1 MKRLFSIFACLGW
14 STLFVSFASAENPI
28 SYNRDIRPILAD
40 KCFACHGFDE
50 KKREAGLRLDTLEGA
65 TAQRDG
71 KQAVVPGDLKA
82 SLLWDRVHSADAD
95 EKMPPP
101 ESHKELTGAEI
112 ELLGRWIRE
121 GAQYQKHWAFEP
133 PIAHPIPTQIE
144 GGKTSIDAFIGQR
157 LASQGWKLSEQANKT
172 TLIRRVAFTLTGLP
186 PTPEEVDLYL
196 TDPSE
201 DAYEKMVDRYL
212 QSNRY
217 GEEMGRHWLDIAR
230 YADTHGLHLDNERQM
245 WAYRDWVVK
254 SFNRNLP
261 FDQFTI
267 EQLAGDLLE
276 NPTIDQLIATGFNR
290 CNVTTSE
297 GGSIDSEFYYR
308 YAVDRTSTMASTW
321 LALTAGCA
329 VCHDHKFD
337 PIPTK
342 EFYSMY
348 AFFNASADPAMDGN
362 ALLTNPVL
370 KLETDE
376 EKAKLAEFD
385 RKIAENQTKLNE
397 AVSKIVYN
405 DPAVADPKP
414 QVSSIETVW
423 MDDDYPPGGNVAGSS
438 GHPTTFVST
447 DQGEKVLSGKRALKR
462 SDAALSQDVWD
473 QSKTPVSVPTQ
484 ATLFAHVFI
493 DPSNPPKSVML
504 QYHRN
509 GWLHRAVWGD
519 YDVIPWGNPNTPERV
534 HMGAL
539 PKAGEWVRLEVP
551 AEKVG
556 LNAGDNLTGFATTQ
570 FGGTVYWDKIGVVG
584 VTDPAND
591 PQRSFLAWW
600 KGAKGKDTAGLP
612 GDLNNIAKAGPD
624 PAPEANAAAKLKEY
638 YLARICSDTKPNVA
652 PIAAELDQTKSQRE
666 AFYNSIPSTFIYKDN
681 PTPRESF
688 VMLRGQYNQP
698 GEKVQPDVLSVL
710 PSIKKPESRQ
720 LNRLDLA
727 KWLVS
732 PRHPL
737 TSRVAVNRY
746 WQQVFGVGLVK
757 SSGDFGTQGETPSHP
772 ELLDWLAIEFEESGW
787 DVKELMRMMLTS
799 ATFKQNSRILPD
811 VLEKDP
817 ENRLLAHAPRLRLD
831 AEQIRDNAL
840 FVGGLIDLT
849 QGGKGV
855 KPYQPPNIWEPVGF
869 VGSNTRSYQQDKGS
883 ALYRRSLYTFYKR
896 TAPPPFMV
904 NFDAPNREQTCT
916 RRERSNTPLQA
927 LQLLND
933 IQHVESARGLA
944 QRVLSSNEN
953 ELRPRIKLMFKLVLS
968 RPPTDKELDVLE
980 KQIQVHLNRYK
991 SNPQDAQQLIQI
1003 GETKPSANL
1012 DPSELGAYTLLAST
1026 ILNMDETLTRN

>member
-1 MKRLFSIFACLGW
+1 MHKSIALVFLAALNFD
-14 STLFVSFASAENPI
+14 LVQAAEPL
-28 SYNRDIRPILAD
+28 SYNRDIRPILSD

-50 KKREAGLRLDTLEGA
+50 KKREAGLRLDTPEGA
-65 TAQRDG
+65 LSDRDG
-71 KQAVVPGDLKA
+71 NRAIVPGKLEE
-82 SLLWDRVHSADAD
+82 SLLVQRILSSDPND
-95 EKMPPP
+95 KMPPP
-101 ESHKELTGAEI
+101 DSHKELSGEEI
-112 ELLGRWIRE
+112 EKLKAWVLQ

-133 PIAHPIPTQIE
+133 PVDSPIPPQTA
-144 GGKTSIDAFIGQR
+144 GGRNSIDAFLGKA
-157 LASQGWKLSEQANKT
+157 LGDQGWTLSPETNKT

-186 PTPEEVDLYL
+186 PTIEQVETYL
-196 TDPSE
+196 ADESA

-212 QSNRY
+212 QSNHY
-217 GEEMGRHWLDIAR
+217 GEEMARHWLDIAR

-267 EQLAGDLLE
+267 EQLAGDLLP
-276 NPTIDQLIATGFNR
+276 NPTLDQLIATGFNR

-337 PIPTK
+337 PISAK

-370 KLETDE
+370 KLETE
-376 EKAKLAEFD
+376 EDKAKLASYD
-385 RKIAENQTKLNE
+385 SQIAQAQKALQE
-397 AVSKIVYN
+397 AVAKIVYN
-405 DPAVADPKP
+405 DPALANPKP
-414 QVSSIETVW
+414 EPSANEIVW
-423 MDDDYPPGGNVAGSS
+423 LDDDYPPGGNVAGSP
-438 GHPTTFVST
+438 GHPTQFVTSE
-447 DQGEKVLSGKRALKR
+447 QGAPIFSGKRALKR
-462 SDAALSQDVWD
+462 SHDTLSQDVWD
-473 QSKTPVSVPTQ
+473 NSKVPLAIPTQ
-484 ATLFAHVFI
+484 ATLFAYVFI
-493 DPSNPPKSVML
+493 DPANPPKSVML

-519 YDVIPWGNPNTPERV
+519 YDVIAWGTPNTPERV
-534 HMGAL
+534 HMGPL

-551 AEKVG
+551 ADKVG
-556 LNAGDNLTGFATTQ
+556 LNAGDQLTGFATTQ
-570 FGGTVYWDKIGVVG
+570 HAGTVYWDKVGVVG
-584 VTDPAND
+584 VSDPAND
-591 PQRSFLAWW
+591 PQRSFIAWW
-600 KGAKGKDTAGLP
+600 NAAKGKDTAGLP
-612 GDLNNIAKAGPD
+612 GDLNAVAKAGPEPKPSD
-624 PAPEANAAAKLKEY
+624 ELLSRLRSHYIE
-638 YLARICSDTKPNVA
+638 RICTETKGMLTESISQVDKLR
-652 PIAAELDQTKSQRE
+652 AERDG
-666 AFYNSIPSTFIYKDN
+666 FYNAIPSTFIYKDN
-681 PTPRESF
+681 PTPRDSF

-698 GEKVQPDVLSVL
+698 GEKVQPDVPAVL
-710 PSIKKPESRQ
+710 PPINKPQDRA

-737 TSRVAVNRY
+737 TSRVAVNRF

-757 SSGDFGTQGETPSHP
+757 SSADFGTQGEVPVNP
-772 ELLDWLAIEFEESGW
+772 ELLDWLSIHFESSGW
-787 DVKELMRMMLTS
+787 DVKALMRMMLTS
-799 ATFKQNSRILPD
+799 AAFRQSSRITPEM
-811 VLEKDP
+811 LERDP
-817 ENRLLAHAPRLRLD
+817 ENRLLARSSRLRLD

-855 KPYQPPNIWEPVGF
+855 KPYQPSNIWEPVGF
-869 VGSNTRSYQQDKGS
+869 VGSNTRFYQQDKGS

-904 NFDAPNREQTCT
+904 NFDAPNREQSCM

-933 IQHVESARGLA
+933 VQHVEAARGLA
-944 QRVLSSNEN
+944 QRALSEGLEQPND
-953 ELRPRIKLMFKLVLS
+953 RIAFLFKTVLS
-968 RPPTDKELDVLE
+968 RSPNQAEAQVLAAQLA
-980 KQIQVHLNRYK
+980 KHLERYQA
-991 SNPQDAQQLIQI
+991 NPQDAQQLIQQ
-1003 GETKPSANL
+1003 GETKPASTF
-1012 DPSELGAYTLLAST
+1012 PVQELAAYTLLAST
-1026 ILNMDETLTRN
+1026 ILNMDETLNRN

>member
-1 MKRLFSIFACLGW
+1 MKRLLALVTCLGLLP
-14 STLFVSFASAENPI
+14 SGSHCVLAENPI

-50 KKREAGLRLDTLEGA
+50 KTREAGLRLDTFDGA
-65 TAQRDG
+65 TAKNDG
-71 KQAVVPGDLKA
+71 KSAIVPGDEKA
-82 SLLWDRVHSADAD
+82 SLVWERMHSTDPD
-95 EKMPPP
+95 TKMPPP
-101 ESHKELTGAEI
+101 ESHKELTAAEI

-133 PIAHPIPTQIE
+133 PVDHPIPPQTNS
-144 GGKTSIDAFIGQR
+144 GKNTIDAFIGKR
-157 LASQGWKLSEQANKT
+157 LQDQGWKLSGQADKP

-186 PTPEEVDLYL
+186 PTIEEVDAYL
-196 TDPSE
+196 LDDSA

-212 QSNRY
+212 QSNKY
-217 GEEMGRHWLDIAR
+217 GEEMARHWLDIAR

-276 NPTIDQLIATGFNR
+276 NPTLDQLVATGFNR

-337 PIPTK
+337 PISTK

-376 EKAKLAEFD
+376 EKAKLAQYD
-385 RKIAENQTKLNE
+385 QLIAAAQAKLNE
-397 AVSKIVYN
+397 SVAKIVYN
-405 DPAVADPKP
+405 DPALADPIP
-414 QVSSIETVW
+414 QPSANETVW
-423 MDDDYPPGGNVAGSS
+423 MEDDFPPGGNAAGSP
-438 GHPTTFVST
+438 GHPTTFVT
-447 DQGEKVLSGKRALKR
+447 ADNGDKVLSGKRALKR
-462 SDAALSQDVWD
+462 TDAALSQDVWD
-473 QSKTPVSVPTQ
+473 QSKIPLAVPVQ
-484 ATLFAHVFI
+484 ATLFAHVYI
-493 DPSNPPKSVML
+493 DPANPPKSVML

-509 GWLHRAVWGD
+509 GWQHRAVWGD
-519 YDVIPWGNPNTPERV
+519 YDVIPWGAPNTPERV
-534 HMGAL
+534 HMGPL
-539 PKAGEWVRLEVP
+539 PKTGEWVRLDVP
-551 AEKVG
+551 ADKLG
-556 LNAGDNLTGFATTQ
+556 LNPGDNLTGFATTQ

-584 VTDPAND
+584 ISDPAND

-600 KGAKGKDTAGLP
+600 KAAKGKDTPGLP
-612 GDLNNIAKAGPD
+612 GDLSNLAKAGPD
-624 PAPEANAAAKLKEY
+624 PAPDAASVTRLKQH
-638 YLARICSDTKPNVA
+638 YLARICTETKNA
-652 PIAAELDQTKSQRE
+652 IAEDIGQLDSVRNQRDN
-666 AFYNSIPSTFIYKDN
+666 FYNSIPSTFIYKDN

-710 PSIKKPESRQ
+710 PPIQRPESRQ

-737 TSRVAVNRY
+737 TSRVTVNRY

-787 DVKELMRMMLTS
+787 DVKELMRLMLTS
-799 ATFKQNSRILPD
+799 ATFKQSSKIPPD

-817 ENRLLAHAPRLRLD
+817 ENRLLARAPRLRLD

-840 FVGGLIDLT
+840 YVGGLIDLT

-869 VGSNTRSYQQDKGS
+869 VGSNTRAYQQDRGA

-933 IQHVESARGLA
+933 VQHVEAARGLG
-944 QRVLSSNEN
+944 QRALSSNIAEPRGRIEYIFKTVLARQPSAR
-953 ELRPRIKLMFKLVLS
+953 EL
-968 RPPTDKELDVLE
+968 EVLE
-980 KQIQVHLNRYK
+980 KQTQQHLRRYQA
-991 SNPQDAQQLIQI
+991 NPADAQQLIQL
-1003 GETKPSANL
+1003 GESKPPANF
-1012 DPSELGAYTLLAST
+1012 DPAELATYTLLAST

>member
-1 MKRLFSIFACLGW
+1 
-14 STLFVSFASAENPI
+14 
-28 SYNRDIRPILAD
+28 
-40 KCFACHGFDE
+40 
-50 KKREAGLRLDTLEGA
+50 
-65 TAQRDG
+65 
-71 KQAVVPGDLKA
+71 
-82 SLLWDRVHSADAD
+82 
-95 EKMPPP
+95 
-101 ESHKELTGAEI
+101 
-112 ELLGRWIRE
+112 
-121 GAQYQKHWAFEP
+121 
-133 PIAHPIPTQIE
+133 
-144 GGKTSIDAFIGQR
+144 
-157 LASQGWKLSEQANKT
+157 
-172 TLIRRVAFTLTGLP
+172 
-186 PTPEEVDLYL
+186 
-196 TDPSE
+196 
-201 DAYEKMVDRYL
+201 
-212 QSNRY
+212 
-217 GEEMGRHWLDIAR
+217 
-230 YADTHGLHLDNERQM
+230 M
-245 WAYRDWVVK
+245 WAYRDWVVR

-276 NPTIDQLIATGFNR
+276 KPTIDQLIATGFNR

-321 LALTAGCA
+321 MALTAGCA

-370 KLETDE
+370 KLETDD
-376 EKAKLAEFD
+376 EKAKLAQYD
-385 RKIAENQTKLNE
+385 QRIAAAQAKLNE
-397 AVSKIVYN
+397 LVSKLVYN
-405 DPAVADPKP
+405 DPALAEPRP
-414 QVSSIETVW
+414 QASSTENVW
-423 MDDDYPPGGNVAGSS
+423 MEDEYPQGGNVAASP
-438 GHPTTFVST
+438 GHPTTFVT
-447 DQGEKVLSGKRALKR
+447 AEQGDKVLSGKRALKR
-462 SDAALSQDVWD
+462 SDPGLSQDVWD
-473 QSKTPVSVPTQ
+473 QSKIPLTVPTQ
-484 ATLFAHVFI
+484 ATLFAYVYI
-493 DPSNPPKSVML
+493 DPANPPKSVML
-504 QYHRN
+504 QYHRS
-509 GWLHRAVWGD
+509 GWQHRAVWGD
-519 YDVIPWGNPNTPERV
+519 YDVIPWGAANTPERV

-539 PKAGEWVRLEVP
+539 PKAGEWVRLEVS
-551 AEKVG
+551 ADKVG

-584 VTDPAND
+584 VSDPAND
-591 PQRSFLAWW
+591 PQRSFVAWW
-600 KGAKGKDTAGLP
+600 KAAKGKDTPGLP

-624 PAPEANAAAKLKEY
+624 PAPDAASITRLKEH
-638 YLARICSDTKPNVA
+638 YLARICVETKPQLA
-652 PIAAELDQTKSQRE
+652 EPIGDLDRARSERDN
-666 AFYNSIPSTFIYKDN
+666 FYNAIPSTFIYKDN

-698 GEKVQPDVLSVL
+698 GEKVEPGVLSVL
-710 PSIKKPESRQ
+710 PPISKPQGRP

-772 ELLDWLAIEFEESGW
+772 ELLDWLALHFEDTGW
-787 DVKELMRMMLTS
+787 DIKGLMRLMLTS
-799 ATFKQNSRILPD
+799 ATFKQSSRITKD
-811 VLEKDP
+811 SLERDP

-869 VGSNTRSYQQDKGS
+869 VGSNTRAYQQDKGS

-904 NFDAPNREQTCT
+904 NFDAPNREQSCT

-933 IQHVESARGLA
+933 VQHVEAARGLA
-944 QRVLSSNEN
+944 ERTINTGINDV
-953 ELRPRIKLMFKLVLS
+953 RGRIEFQFATVLS
-968 RPPTDKELDVLE
+968 RKPNGQELDVLE
-980 KQIQVHLNRYK
+980 KQVQRHLERYRN
-991 SNPQDAQQLIQI
+991 NPQDAQQLIQL
-1003 GETKPSANL
+1003 GESKPEPKFDAI
-1012 DPSELGAYTLLAST
+1012 ELATYTLLAST